1 MVGEANTQ
9 TEFVGDLNPE
19 VTADVNLPSEE
30 TQVQPSEDWVKEN
43 TSENGKI
50 FGQFDDM
57 QSALEHYRKQEIT
70 HTNNMREIKNEQ
82 KAKQEEVQSVQ
93 ADLEQEQTK
102 ANVLSSMSQELLDN
116 GMVFTDDMSTKL
128 EEGGLT
134 KAEAQVAA
142 YQAKEITESNYAVL
156 GGQEQYN
163 QAMEYATTIFD
174 EGQQKSIMDSIK
186 NNNVSPEFRELAL
199 LGLQSKM
206 GGTQPSGEEGQS
218 PRVSGRSVN
227 EPSVQG
233 YTSQEELFADRRASK
248 RNPAMKSKYLAKLAL
263 TDDKV
268 LSLH

>member
-1 MVGEANTQ
+1 MAGEEAVQ

-19 VTADVNLPSEE
+19 TTEDVTLPSEE
-30 TQVQPSEDWVKEN
+30 AQVPSGEDWVKEN
-43 TSENGKI
+43 TSENGKL

-82 KAKQEEVQSVQ
+82 KSKQEEVQSVQ

-102 ANVLSSMSQELLDN
+102 QNTLVNISQELLDN
-116 GMVFTDDMSTKL
+116 GMSFTEDMAAKL
-128 EEGGLT
+128 EEGGVS

-142 YQAKEITESNYAVL
+142 YQAKEITESNYAIL
-156 GGQEQYN
+156 GGEEQYN
-163 QAMEYATTIFD
+163 QAMQYAETIYD
-174 EGQQKSIMDSIK
+174 EGQQKGMMDSIK
-186 NNNVSPEFRELAL
+186 NNDVSVEFRELAL
-199 LGLQSKM
+199 LGLQTKM
-206 GGTQPSGEEGQS
+206 GVTNTSDEGQS
-218 PRVSGRSVN
+218 PGISGRSVN

-248 RNPAMKSKYLAKLAL
+248 RNPALKAKYLQKLGL
-263 TDDKV
+263 TDDKI